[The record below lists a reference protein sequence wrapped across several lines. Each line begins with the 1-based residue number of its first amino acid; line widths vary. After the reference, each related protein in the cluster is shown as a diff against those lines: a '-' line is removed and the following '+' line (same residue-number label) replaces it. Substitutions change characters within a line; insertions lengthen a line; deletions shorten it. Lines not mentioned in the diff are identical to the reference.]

1 MCSDAN
7 LVRSWDFHSLGR
19 EYAYKWREQ
28 PNRKLCFSFRRI
40 LEMNMNF
47 RFYFDAGYW
56 FLVRMTCH
64 FKSDFHRTK
73 NIQRAKKKS
82 VEYSMN
88 IYSVEI
94 EIEIQI
100 NPSSGRTRKCN
111 PKRWNMYHRSH
122 LNRLDV
128 FSVFAIFC
136 RKMPFSV
143 QRETKRHTNTKQKPH
158 CMFGRASST
167 KCPLHLSWAYHLEM
181 INDLQTLLFEQS
193 LHCSNAKKSLEP
205 KPAIV

>member
-28 PNRKLCFSFRRI
+28 LNRKLCFSFRRI

-88 IYSVEI
+88 IYSVRI

-143 QRETKRHTNTKQKPH
+143 QRETKRHTNTKQKPLVCSEKLLPRNVLCICHEPTTSKWLMTCKH
-158 CMFGRASST
+158 CYS
-167 KCPLHLSWAYHLEM
+167 
-181 INDLQTLLFEQS
+181 NN
-193 LHCSNAKKSLEP
+193 HCIAQMPKSLSNQSQL
-205 KPAIV
+205 